1 MLGSTGLTYVYCL
14 WQMMQ
19 TIEELKAEI
28 RSSKKEN
35 SALTEKL
42 EEARTR
48 AANDLS
54 LNRSFAEPDGQDANQ
69 SQLYVANQ
77 ELRQK
82 LQQAKIDYNVLQ
94 AKLDEALERIKE
106 SELAIED
113 KVEEYVRQEEQRN
126 IEKKVLALRI
136 EQERLEMVARRKRR
150 QTRRGSFMKG
160 NSSSTLQNTLS
171 QLG

>member
-1 MLGSTGLTYVYCL
+1 
-14 WQMMQ
+14 MQ

-35 SALTEKL
+35 SALAEKL

-48 AANDLS
+48 AANDLN
-54 LNRSFAEPDGQDANQ
+54 LNRSLSEADGKDVNQ

-77 ELRQK
+77 ELRDK

-106 SELAIED
+106 SEMAIED

-136 EQERLEMVARRKRR
+136 EQERLEMIARRKRR
-150 QTRRGSFMKG
+150 QTRRGSFVKG
-160 NSSSTLQNTLS
+160 TSSSTLQSTLS